1 MGGGLFNTPLYLNPK
16 CLVFSAFIIL
26 VYWLPHPST
35 RAHNIVM
42 GFLLGMSSY
51 ISLAWYDVL
60 YDCNDKLK
68 PTLFGW
74 MSKGLKPPQYAAEY
88 DKLPL
93 KTKKVVRTFD
103 IFVLLIVALT
113 FTYPFFFYKKR

>member
-1 MGGGLFNTPLYLNPK
+1 MSCILGCNIN
-16 CLVFSAFIIL
+16 CLL
-26 VYWLPHPST
+26 VYNFVKHPPSL
-35 RAHNIVM
+35 AHNIVM
-42 GFLLGMSSY
+42 GFLLATSSY

-93 KTKKVVRTFD
+93 KTKKVDRTFD
-103 IFVLLIVALT
+103 IIVLLLVALT
-113 FTYPFFFYKKR
+113 FAYPFFFYKKR